1 MKKLLAIFPIM
12 LGLVLVVPY
21 ASAQDASSATPAATA
36 TTKATKTTKKAKSG
50 GASAAKADSE
60 LADLSTRLT
69 LTDDEKAKIKPI
81 LDDETA
87 KIHTIKMAKTGS
99 KDDEK
104 AKTKVIRDAANTQIR
119 AVLTPDQQKA
129 FDNAPKKGSK
139 KAATPAV

>member
-12 LGLVLVVPY
+12 LGLVLVVPH
-21 ASAQDASSATPAATA
+21 AAAQDASSATPAATA

-60 LADLSTRLT
+60 LADLDTKLT

-87 KIHTIKMAKTGS
+87 KIHAVRMDKTGTP
-99 KDDEK
+99 DDQK

-119 AVLTPDQQKA
+119 VVLTPDQQKT
-129 FDNAPKKGSK
+129 FDGDSKKGSK
-139 KAATPAV
+139 KAATPAA

>member
-12 LGLVLVVPY
+12 LGLILVVPH

-69 LTDDEKAKIKPI
+69 LTDDEKARIKPI

-87 KIHTIKMAKTGS
+87 KIHAIKMAKTGNS
-99 KDDEK
+99 DDQK

-119 AVLTPDQQKA
+119 AVLTPDQQKT
-129 FDNAPKKGSK
+129 FDSDSKKGGK
-139 KAATPAV
+139 KAVSPAA

>member
-1 MKKLLAIFPIM
+1 MKKLLAIFPI
-12 LGLVLVVPY
+12 LLSLVLVVPH
-21 ASAQDASSATPAATA
+21 AAAQDASSATPAATA
-36 TTKATKTTKKAKSG
+36 TTKASKTTKKSG
-50 GASAAKADSE
+50 GASAAKADSD
-60 LADLSTRLT
+60 LADLDTRLT

-87 KIHTIKMAKTGS
+87 KIHAIKMAKTGTP
-99 KDDEK
+99 DDQK

-119 AVLTPDQQKA
+119 AVLTSDQQKA

>member
-1 MKKLLAIFPIM
+1 MKKLLAIFPIL
-12 LGLVLVVPY
+12 LGLVLVVPH
-21 ASAQDASSATPAATA
+21 AAAQDASSATPATTA

-50 GASAAKADSE
+50 GASAAKADSD
-60 LADLSTRLT
+60 LADLDTRLT

-81 LDDETA
+81 LEDETA
-87 KIHTIKMAKTGS
+87 KIHTIKMAKTGTP
-99 KDDEK
+99 DDQK